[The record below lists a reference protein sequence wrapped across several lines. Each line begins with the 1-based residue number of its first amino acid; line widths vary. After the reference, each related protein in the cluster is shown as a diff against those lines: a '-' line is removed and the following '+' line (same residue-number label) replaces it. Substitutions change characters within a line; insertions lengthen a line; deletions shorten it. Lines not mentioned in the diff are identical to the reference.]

1 MSQSDTGVLHG
12 PDTMN
17 APWGLASRLKLLHLA
32 RDFFHFNDT
41 AASHDAIG
49 KKLPTR
55 GAPEPLAV
63 HEFLHYLRIK
73 RAYDKTPSGFRVAQL
88 LRRFADHGL
97 LVHISHYKPS
107 IAGTSD
113 RYLYMPILTNPRQH
127 VFQYVPALG
136 PELIY
141 HLCSPG
147 LVRITGTNDKG
158 DVVAGTGLIIDH
170 HHVLTCA
177 HVVDDMEVDDQQ
189 TFQRIKHS
197 IQRNLIHVHSRLDVA
212 VIRVSGPPLT
222 PPEGILFQ
230 QPVVAQE
237 VYALGFPKLP
247 GLRDASVTMQQGA
260 VTNPAVTSLNGV
272 PLFLYSAISR
282 PGNSGGPII
291 SADGYVVGLS
301 VVDSTAQYHDGE
313 PFSPHYAG
321 IPAPHVVNAVQE
333 LGIGLNI
340 PWEPLE

>member
-1 MSQSDTGVLHG
+1 MTH
-12 PDTMN
+12 
-17 APWGLASRLKLLHLA
+17 
-32 RDFFHFNDT
+32 
-41 AASHDAIG
+41 
-49 KKLPTR
+49 
-55 GAPEPLAV
+55 
-63 HEFLHYLRIK
+63 
-73 RAYDKTPSGFRVAQL
+73 L

-97 LVHISHYKPS
+97 LVHVSHYKPS
-107 IAGTSD
+107 IAGTND
-113 RYLYMPILTNPRQH
+113 RYLNIPMLTNPRRH
-127 VFQYVPALG
+127 AFQYVPAIG

-170 HHVLTCA
+170 RHVLTCA

-189 TFQRIKHS
+189 TFQRIERS

-230 QPVVAQE
+230 QPVVGQE
-237 VYALGFPKLP
+237 VYALGYPKLP

-260 VTNPAVTSLNGV
+260 VTNPAVTSLNGD

-313 PFSPHYAG
+313 PFSPHYVG
-321 IPAPHVVNAVQE
+321 IPAPHVVNAAQE